1 MSEDAPRGRNTI
13 DFQRGAPPPPERES
27 SPAERVRPLLW
38 AAAYV
43 IVTTLSFAPTLSFRD
58 RPLTAGMVAPGD
70 VVAPRDLIVPDPD
83 ATARR
88 KAEAAAEVLPVY
100 DFDSQAPARFESQLR
115 EAFERA
121 RTSTAKT
128 RAKGR
133 VTPELADAF
142 GLPIGDEALA
152 ALARQGF
159 SQELEDRF
167 AVIGLDLYRG
177 GIVDHRDLPPE
188 ARSRGLTARDTSS
201 GKESKRRESGAVEY
215 GNEMRSAVASRL
227 ADSALTSRERTEVAA
242 FLAAILRP
250 SLVYDASLTA
260 ERRQQASNGVET
272 IFTRIPRGK
281 VIVRRG
287 DEITTRTAQWI
298 TAVRTS
304 ASDPSSWV
312 KVTGI
317 LILQILAAWA
327 FWLDARRQRRRRRER
342 STGVVYGSVL
352 ATGIVFAVIIRAAFG
367 IAQALSPSLEGAS
380 GAVNFAIPFAA
391 GPIVVSLV
399 AGMGPALLVALVFSI
414 GAGVLMGL
422 SFPFALFSV
431 VGSLAGIYG
440 LGRVRARSVLLAM
453 GGIVATGNLVAIA
466 ATHFLNAGPFGW
478 AFLYDALA
486 GMAGGLTVSMV
497 VALLLPVFE
506 HLFSVVTD
514 IRLLE
519 LSNQN
524 LPILRTL
531 AMEAPGS
538 YQHSLMLGHLAEAA
552 AEAIG
557 ADALLARVSG
567 LLPRHRQDEDAG
579 LLHRE
584 PGQGLQP
591 PRPPRALD
599 ERADHRGPRQ
609 GRRRDGAEG
618 AAAGADRDRDP
629 RAPRHEADP
638 LLLPEGRREGRAG
651 RRGRGGRVP
660 LPGSEAVHADPRHP
674 DDRGRR
680 RGGFADARRADAG
693 QDPRDDPADR
703 GRLPARRPVRRV
715 RPDDAGPVDHR
726 RDARAHG
733 HDRVPPPHRLSG
745 LRLQPGALA
754 PPDGRR
760 RHRAEGGVMEVDVQA
775 RVSGAPG
782 PARVRRLLSRAA
794 RAARARAD
802 GVSVLYCA
810 DTRMRGLNRR
820 YRGKDRSTDVLAF
833 PAGEAGR
840 GFLGDIVISVPYAAR
855 EARRRREPAG
865 RELDRLLLHGFL
877 HLMGYD
883 HETDDGEMDAIE
895 GRLRRRLRI
904 ADPAAGER
912 RKSSRREKPAR
923 PEVRTGVRRNVAR

>member
-1 MSEDAPRGRNTI
+1 MSEDAPRGRNTV
-13 DFQRGAPPPPERES
+13 DFQRTPPPPPEPENP
-27 SPAERVRPLLW
+27 PAERVRPLLW
-38 AAAYV
+38 AVAYV
-43 IVTTLSFAPTLSFRD
+43 IVTTLAFAPTLSFRD
-58 RPLTAGMVAPGD
+58 RPLAAGMVASGD

-115 EAFERA
+115 EAFEQA
-121 RTSTAKT
+121 RTVNAKT

-159 SQELEDRF
+159 AQELQDRF

-201 GKESKRRESGAVEY
+201 GKESRRRESGAIEY
-215 GNEMRSAVASRL
+215 GNEVRSAVFARL
-227 ADSALTSRERTEVAA
+227 ADTTMTSRERTEVAA

-250 SLVYDASLTA
+250 NLVYDAPLTA

-272 IFTRIPRGK
+272 VFTRIPRGK

-287 DEITTRTAQWI
+287 DEITARTAQWI
-298 TAVRTS
+298 QAVRTS

-352 ATGIVFAVIIRAAFG
+352 ATGIVFAVVTRAAFG

-380 GAVNFAIPFAA
+380 GAVNYAIPFAA

-466 ATHFLNAGPFGW
+466 AIHFLNAGPFGW

-567 LLPRHRQDEDAG
+567 YYHDIGKTKMPDYFIENQAKGFNRHDRLEPSMSALIIAAHVKEGVEMARKARLPEPIVTAIREHHGTKLIRYFYQKAVAKAAPGEEVAEVEYRYPGPKPSTRILGILMIADAVEAASRTLVEPTPAKIRAMIRQIVDDCLRDGQFDACDLTMRDLSIIVETLERTVTTVFHHRIDYPGFDFNRERSRRRTGDAATG
-579 LLHRE
+579 
-584 PGQGLQP
+584 
-591 PRPPRALD
+591 PRA
-599 ERADHRGPRQ
+599 
-609 GRRRDGAEG
+609 
-618 AAAGADRDRDP
+618 
-629 RAPRHEADP
+629 
-638 LLLPEGRREGRAG
+638 
-651 RRGRGGRVP
+651 V
-660 LPGSEAVHADPRHP
+660 
-674 DDRGRR
+674 
-680 RGGFADARRADAG
+680 
-693 QDPRDDPADR
+693 
-703 GRLPARRPVRRV
+703 
-715 RPDDAGPVDHR
+715 
-726 RDARAHG
+726 
-733 HDRVPPPHRLSG
+733 
-745 LRLQPGALA
+745 
-754 PPDGRR
+754 
-760 RHRAEGGVMEVDVQA
+760 
-775 RVSGAPG
+775 
-782 PARVRRLLSRAA
+782 
-794 RAARARAD
+794 
-802 GVSVLYCA
+802 
-810 DTRMRGLNRR
+810 
-820 YRGKDRSTDVLAF
+820 
-833 PAGEAGR
+833 
-840 GFLGDIVISVPYAAR
+840 
-855 EARRRREPAG
+855 
-865 RELDRLLLHGFL
+865 
-877 HLMGYD
+877 
-883 HETDDGEMDAIE
+883 
-895 GRLRRRLRI
+895 
-904 ADPAAGER
+904 
-912 RKSSRREKPAR
+912 
-923 PEVRTGVRRNVAR
+923 

>member
-13 DFQRGAPPPPERES
+13 DFQRAATPPPEREK
-27 SPAERVRPLLW
+27 SPAERARPLLW

-70 VVAPRDLIVPDPD
+70 VVAPRDLIVPDPE
-83 ATARR
+83 ATSRR

-115 EAFERA
+115 EAFDHARA
-121 RTSTAKT
+121 AIAKSRT
-128 RAKGR
+128 KGR

-177 GIVDHRDLPPE
+177 GIVDHRDLAPE
-188 ARSRGLTARDTSS
+188 ARSRGLTVRDTSS
-201 GKESKRRESGAVEY
+201 GKESRRRESGAVEY
-215 GNEMRSAVASRL
+215 GNEMRSAVSSRL
-227 ADSALTSRERTEVAA
+227 ADSPLTSRERTEVAA

-250 SLVYDASLTA
+250 SLVYDAPLTA
-260 ERRQQASNGVET
+260 ERRQQAASGVET
-272 IFTRIPRGK
+272 VFTRIPRGK

-287 DEITTRTAQWI
+287 DEITTRTALWI

-352 ATGIVFAVIIRAAFG
+352 ATGIVFAVVTRAAFG
-367 IAQALSPSLEGAS
+367 VAQALSPSLEGAS

-414 GAGVLMGL
+414 GEGVLMGL

-466 ATHFLNAGPFGW
+466 AIHFLNAGPFGW

-524 LPILRTL
+524 LPVLRTL

-557 ADALLARVSG
+557 ADSLLARVSG
-567 LLPRHRQDEDAG
+567 YYHDIGKTKMPDYFIENQAKGFNRHDRLEPSMSALIIAAHVKEGVEMARKARLPEPIVTAIREHHGTKLIRYFYQKAIAKAAPGEDVSEVEYRYPGPKPSTRILGILMIADAVEAASRTLVEPTPAKIRTMIRQIVDDCLRDGQFDACDLTMRDLSIIVEALERTVTTVFHHRIDYPGFDFNRERSRRRTGDAATG
-579 LLHRE
+579 
-584 PGQGLQP
+584 
-591 PRPPRALD
+591 PRA
-599 ERADHRGPRQ
+599 
-609 GRRRDGAEG
+609 
-618 AAAGADRDRDP
+618 
-629 RAPRHEADP
+629 
-638 LLLPEGRREGRAG
+638 
-651 RRGRGGRVP
+651 V
-660 LPGSEAVHADPRHP
+660 
-674 DDRGRR
+674 
-680 RGGFADARRADAG
+680 
-693 QDPRDDPADR
+693 
-703 GRLPARRPVRRV
+703 
-715 RPDDAGPVDHR
+715 
-726 RDARAHG
+726 
-733 HDRVPPPHRLSG
+733 
-745 LRLQPGALA
+745 
-754 PPDGRR
+754 
-760 RHRAEGGVMEVDVQA
+760 
-775 RVSGAPG
+775 
-782 PARVRRLLSRAA
+782 
-794 RAARARAD
+794 
-802 GVSVLYCA
+802 
-810 DTRMRGLNRR
+810 
-820 YRGKDRSTDVLAF
+820 
-833 PAGEAGR
+833 
-840 GFLGDIVISVPYAAR
+840 
-855 EARRRREPAG
+855 
-865 RELDRLLLHGFL
+865 
-877 HLMGYD
+877 
-883 HETDDGEMDAIE
+883 
-895 GRLRRRLRI
+895 
-904 ADPAAGER
+904 
-912 RKSSRREKPAR
+912 
-923 PEVRTGVRRNVAR
+923 

>member
-13 DFQRGAPPPPERES
+13 DFQPGTPPPPERKS
-27 SPAERVRPLLW
+27 SPAERIRPLLW

-88 KAEAAAEVLPVY
+88 KAEAAGEVLPVY

-115 EAFERA
+115 EAFDRA
-121 RTSTAKT
+121 RTSAAKT

-177 GIVDHRDLPPE
+177 GIVDHRDLAPE

-287 DEITTRTAQWI
+287 DEITARTAQWI

-380 GAVNFAIPFAA
+380 GSVNFAIPFAA

-567 LLPRHRQDEDAG
+567 YYHDIGKTKMPDYFIENQAKGFNRHDRLEPSMSALIIAAHVKEGVEMARKARLPEPIVTAIREHHGTKLIRYFYQKAVAKAAPGEEVAEVEYRYPGPKPSTRILGILMIADAVEAASRTLVEPTPAKIRAMIRQIVDDCLRDGQFDACDLTMRDLSLIVETLERTVTTVFHHRIDYPGFDFNRERSRRRTGDAATG
-579 LLHRE
+579 
-584 PGQGLQP
+584 
-591 PRPPRALD
+591 PRA
-599 ERADHRGPRQ
+599 
-609 GRRRDGAEG
+609 
-618 AAAGADRDRDP
+618 
-629 RAPRHEADP
+629 
-638 LLLPEGRREGRAG
+638 
-651 RRGRGGRVP
+651 V
-660 LPGSEAVHADPRHP
+660 
-674 DDRGRR
+674 
-680 RGGFADARRADAG
+680 
-693 QDPRDDPADR
+693 
-703 GRLPARRPVRRV
+703 
-715 RPDDAGPVDHR
+715 
-726 RDARAHG
+726 
-733 HDRVPPPHRLSG
+733 
-745 LRLQPGALA
+745 
-754 PPDGRR
+754 
-760 RHRAEGGVMEVDVQA
+760 
-775 RVSGAPG
+775 
-782 PARVRRLLSRAA
+782 
-794 RAARARAD
+794 
-802 GVSVLYCA
+802 
-810 DTRMRGLNRR
+810 
-820 YRGKDRSTDVLAF
+820 
-833 PAGEAGR
+833 
-840 GFLGDIVISVPYAAR
+840 
-855 EARRRREPAG
+855 
-865 RELDRLLLHGFL
+865 
-877 HLMGYD
+877 
-883 HETDDGEMDAIE
+883 
-895 GRLRRRLRI
+895 
-904 ADPAAGER
+904 
-912 RKSSRREKPAR
+912 
-923 PEVRTGVRRNVAR
+923 